1 MIALQDGDAAAVT
14 RLACTNFSAM
24 VLMPSTIELQ
34 IHAVASEQL
43 PAQGGAPPQC
53 TTVLQTVHFSVLN
66 GEGQVAIRGGVVQ
79 LRLTGDSRGRL

>member
-1 MIALQDGDAAAVT
+1 MTPAQLQDGDAAAVT

-24 VLMPSTIELQ
+24 VLMPSTIELR
-34 IHAVASEQL
+34 IHAVETD
-43 PAQGGAPPQC
+43 GA
-53 TTVLQTVHFSVLN
+53 LQTVHFSVLN